1 MPDPAPY
8 HILIID
14 DDDRL
19 RDLIGRFLIDQ
30 GYHVSKAASA
40 AEARQRLQGVRFDV
54 MVVDIMMPGESG
66 LDLVRSLKSDPDA
79 PPCLMLTA
87 MGEPGQRL
95 HGLESGADDYMTK
108 PFEPLELAL
117 RVRNLLARQQPPA
130 DTGAEPIDAPRASA
144 IAFGP
149 HRFDPDRQTLSTG
162 GKRQHLTSAE
172 KNLLACFC
180 TTPDSV
186 LSRDDISARLGGQMA
201 GRSIDVAVARL
212 RRKLEP
218 NPGKPIYLLTV
229 RGLGWM
235 LETDDIQGMT
245 P

>member
-1 MPDPAPY
+1 MEPQSTH

-19 RDLIGRFLIDQ
+19 RELMARFLKDQ
-30 GYHVSKAASA
+30 GHRVTSASSA
-40 AEARQRLQGVRFDV
+40 EEARERIKGLRFDL

-66 LDLVRSLKSDPDA
+66 LDLVRALKQDADA

-108 PFEPLELAL
+108 PFEPRELAL
-117 RVRNLLARQQPPA
+117 RIRNLLGRQS
-130 DTGAEPIDAPRASA
+130 APSGPASA
-144 IAFGP
+144 SFNARTEIIFGP
-149 HRFDPDRQTLSTG
+149 HRFDPERKTLSTG
-162 GKRQHLTSAE
+162 GKRQHLTEAE
-172 KNLLACFC
+172 KNLLGCFC
-180 TTPDSV
+180 AAPDNV
-186 LSRDDISARLGGQMA
+186 LSREDISDRLGGQMA

-218 NPGKPIYLLTV
+218 NPGRPIYLLTV

-235 LETDDIQGMT
+235 LETDNDQG
-245 P
+245 